1 MQYSALLVM
10 VPVFLP
16 LMKSIGIHPLHFGA
30 FCVLNLVIG
39 LVSPPVGMYLF
50 VSANIGKL
58 SIERVSAAL
67 IPFLVAVILVL
78 ILLTYWPQVV
88 MWIPKMLGYV
98 ESFFRQFGEIQPAK
112 ILKNQKGLPRKYPGI
127 ILCNLVV

>member
-1 MQYSALLVM
+1 MQHAALLVM

-16 LMKSIGIHPLHFGA
+16 LIESIGIHPLHFGA

-39 LVSPPVGMYLF
+39 LVTPPVGMCLF

-67 IPFLVAVILVL
+67 VPFLIAVILAL
-78 ILLTYWPQVV
+78 ILLTYWPQAV
-88 MWIPKMLGYV
+88 MWIPKILGYV
-98 ESFFRQFGEIQPAK
+98 
-112 ILKNQKGLPRKYPGI
+112 
-127 ILCNLVV
+127 

>member
-16 LMKSIGIHPLHFGA
+16 LMESIGIHPLHFGV

-39 LVSPPVGMYLF
+39 LVTPPLGMRLF

-67 IPFLVAVILVL
+67 IPFLIAVILVL
-78 ILLTYWPQVV
+78 ISLTYWPQGVI
-88 MWIPKMLGYV
+88 WIPKMLGYV
-98 ESFFRQFGEIQPAK
+98 
-112 ILKNQKGLPRKYPGI
+112 
-127 ILCNLVV
+127 